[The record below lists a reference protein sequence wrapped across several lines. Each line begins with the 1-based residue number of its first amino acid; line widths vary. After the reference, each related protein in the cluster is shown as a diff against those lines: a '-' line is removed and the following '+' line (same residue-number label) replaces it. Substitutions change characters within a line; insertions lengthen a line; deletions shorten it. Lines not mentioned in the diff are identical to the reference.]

1 MKLFKES
8 VLPSYFI
15 GRKGDFKMANFVF
28 KETKQTSMKIAGI
41 IDTDNMTVEVDGEEK
56 KLATLLSVF
65 NGGSVEINVK
75 VKEESELD
83 EPTESNEE

>member
-1 MKLFKES
+1 M
-8 VLPSYFI
+8 
-15 GRKGDFKMANFVF
+15 NFAY
-28 KETKQTSMKIAGI
+28 KKITTTSMKIAGI
-41 IDTDNMTVEVDGEEK
+41 IDTDNMTIDVDGEEK

>member
-1 MKLFKES
+1 M
-8 VLPSYFI
+8 
-15 GRKGDFKMANFVF
+15 NFAY
-28 KETKQTSMKIAGI
+28 KKTTTTSMKIAGI

-83 EPTESNEE
+83 ELTESNEE

>member
-1 MKLFKES
+1 MS
-8 VLPSYFI
+8 
-15 GRKGDFKMANFVF
+15 NFTY
-28 KETKQTSMKIAGI
+28 KRTTTTSMKVAGI
-41 IDTDNMTVEVDGEEK
+41 IDTDNMIVEVDGEEK

-65 NGGSVEINVK
+65 NGGDVEINVK